1 MKSSTIILVLILTF
15 TATAGAII
23 TIDDAYADDSAESY
37 RIWGSSKAE
46 KGSMIL
52 AIEPGAR
59 IIFPLVTWS
68 LWLADS
74 AHVTLTTPNGVL
86 IDGTLPA
93 GIHDFTE
100 AYEPGAISVIWI
112 VGDDVITYALTVASG
127 GAAALD
133 IDDLPETISMEKWI
147 YERENQHLAIGCIL
161 CALVPSLFL
170 IPYFKRKKDDEYYLA
185 F

>member
-112 VGDDVITYALTVASG
+112 SQLHKEQSRPTLHLQRELVCHQTWSSFFPNTPRLLRLQPKQEDIT
-127 GAAALD
+127 
-133 IDDLPETISMEKWI
+133 
-147 YERENQHLAIGCIL
+147 C
-161 CALVPSLFL
+161 
-170 IPYFKRKKDDEYYLA
+170 
-185 F
+185 